1 MHVLM
6 TVDTVGGVW
15 TYAIELARALR
26 VHGYTITFASMG
38 APLGREQR
46 EQVEALPNVR
56 VAESSF
62 RLEWMESPWDDVRRA
77 GEWLLELEARE
88 RPDVVHLNGY
98 AHGALPWSTPVV
110 VVAHS
115 CVLSWWRAVNGVD
128 APPAWARYRDAVR
141 RGIER
146 ADLVVA
152 PSRAML
158 SAVLELY
165 ANPAASEVIPN
176 GRDPVRFSPGSKDSL
191 VLTAGR
197 LWDEAKNAAAVERIA
212 LRLSW
217 PVYVAGDASGPDGG
231 ALGFS
236 AAHHLGKLGE
246 RDLAAWMA
254 RAGIYALPARY
265 EPFGLSV
272 LEAALAG
279 CALVLGDIPSLREI
293 WDDAALYV
301 HPDDDEELRVA
312 IESLVSDDGL
322 RARFGWCARRRACRY
337 APARMAECYHDAYT
351 RLVAR
356 EAACEEARC
365 AS

>member
-26 VHGYTITFASMG
+26 AHDVTITFASMG
-38 APLGREQR
+38 APLTPAQR
-46 EQVEALPNVR
+46 AQVGVLPNVR
-56 VAESSF
+56 VAESTY
-62 RLEWMESPWDDVRRA
+62 RLEWMEAPWDDVQRA
-77 GEWLLELEARE
+77 GEWLLDLEARE
-88 RPDVVHLNGY
+88 HPDVVHLNGY
-98 AHGALPWSTPVV
+98 AHGALPWSTPVC

-115 CVLSWWRAVNGVD
+115 CVLSWWSAVHGEE

-141 RGIER
+141 RGIEC

-152 PSRAML
+152 PSAAML
-158 SAVLELY
+158 GAVREFY
-165 ANPAASEVIPN
+165 AEPAASQVIPN
-176 GRDPVRFSPGSKDSL
+176 GRDPVRFSPGVKEPI

-212 LRLSW
+212 PGLRW
-217 PVYVAGDASGPDGG
+217 PVYVAGSAAGPDGS

-236 AAHHLGKLGE
+236 AAHHLGMLDE
-246 RDLAAWMA
+246 RTLASWMA
-254 RAGIYALPARY
+254 RAWIYAFPARY

-293 WDDAALYV
+293 WDDTALYV
-301 HPDDDEELRVA
+301 DPEDHEALRSTIEELAR
-312 IESLVSDDGL
+312 DD
-322 RARFGWCARRRACRY
+322 ARRTRLAWRARRRACRY
-337 APARMAECYHDAYT
+337 APARMAAAYRDAYE
-351 RLVAR
+351 RLVSAGAAR
-356 EAACEEARC
+356 EEARC